1 MGAIVTSKFRTQN
14 LMVFIDQFK
23 TTGSVDDNFLYLGFG
38 RSDKAFVAWGNISDI
53 KRILKSRLFFP
64 VYLTG
69 MSGNGKTF
77 E

>member
-38 RSDKAFVAWGNISDI
+38 RSDAWPDDAQGNDESARTARPTDAQI
-53 KRILKSRLFFP
+53 RQP
-64 VYLTG
+64 A
-69 MSGNGKTF
+69 
-77 E
+77 